1 MTSRGWP
8 LGGMAAVGVLGAGL
22 VAMIVAARTAGATP
36 DEPARELPGDELL
49 PDASIVTTRAT
60 TIAAPPS
67 AVWPWLVQMG
77 YHRGGW
83 YAVDALERL
92 IGSGDFLTGDS
103 ADRIVE
109 ELQDLAVG
117 ERVPLNDHMHLVVAR
132 FDPDSALVL
141 ALPDQ
146 PLEWIWSFVLEPVD
160 DGSTR
165 LLIRTRIAARDRW
178 MTPLLPLLDAGHMTM
193 ELVQLRNLRDRA
205 EAHHGATASR

>member
-1 MTSRGWP
+1 MTSRGW
-8 LGGMAAVGVLGAGL
+8 LAGGIAVTGALSAGL
-22 VAMIVAARTAGATP
+22 VAMIAAARTAGATA
-36 DEPARELPGDELL
+36 DEPGRQLPGDELL

-60 TIAAPPS
+60 TIAAPPA

-92 IGSGDFLTGDS
+92 IGAGDFLTGDS
-103 ADRIVE
+103 ADRIVP

-117 ERVPLNDHMHLVVAR
+117 ERVPLNDRMHLVVAR

-146 PLEWIWSFVLEPVD
+146 PLEWIWSFVLEPID

-178 MTPLLPLLDAGHMTM
+178 VAPLLPLLDAGHMTM
-193 ELVQLRNLRDRA
+193 ELVQLRNLRDRV
-205 EAHHGATASR
+205 EDRRTATAGQ

>member
-1 MTSRGWP
+1 MTSNRWLP
-8 LGGMAAVGVLGAGL
+8 GGVAVVGVLSAGL
-22 VAMIVAARTAGATP
+22 VAMIGAARTAGATP
-36 DEPARELPGDELL
+36 DEPGRELPGDELL
-49 PDASIVTTRAT
+49 PDAPIVTTRAT

-83 YAVDALERL
+83 YAIDALERL
-92 IGSGDFLTGDS
+92 IGAGDFLTGDS
-103 ADRIVE
+103 ADRIVP

-117 ERVPLNDHMHLVVAR
+117 ERVALNDRMHLVVAR

-146 PLEWIWSFVLEPVD
+146 PLEWIWSFVLEPTD
-160 DGSTR
+160 DGWTR

-178 MTPLLPLLDAGHMTM
+178 VTPLLPLLDAGHMTM
-193 ELVQLRNLRDRA
+193 ELVQLRNLRDRVEA
-205 EAHHGATASR
+205 EHAATSSR

>member
-1 MTSRGWP
+1 MTTSRWLPAGF
-8 LGGMAAVGVLGAGL
+8 AAVGVLSAGL
-22 VAMIVAARTAGATP
+22 VAMIAAARTAGTTP
-36 DEPARELPGDELL
+36 DEPGRELPGDELL

-60 TIAAPPS
+60 TIAAPPA

-83 YAVDALERL
+83 YAVDALERM
-92 IGSGDFLTGDS
+92 IGAGDFLTGDS

-109 ELQDLAVG
+109 ELQNLAVG
-117 ERVPLNDHMHLVVAR
+117 ERVPLNDRMHLVVAR
-132 FDPDSALVL
+132 FDPGSALVL

-146 PLEWIWSFVLEPVD
+146 PLEWIWSFVLEPVG

-178 MTPLLPLLDAGHMTM
+178 VTPLLPLFDAGHMTM
-193 ELVQLRNLRDRA
+193 ELVQLRNLRDRV
-205 EAHHGATASR
+205 EAQHAATSSR